1 MHAIGLRKAAAL
13 VVALGLLVA
22 AAPAAAAP
30 DRTAVEPGIG
40 PSLFQAFTAW
50 LAVLWPGSGPDAEP
64 APAWAASGA
73 GPMAGPQLGNEP
85 NPEGE
90 PTAQPQLGSVAD
102 PDG

>member
-13 VVALGLLVA
+13 VVALALLVA

-50 LAVLWPGSGPDAEP
+50 LAVLWPGSGPGAEP

-73 GPMAGPQLGNEP
+73 WPAARPSLASAADSDEEPTVRPQLGGDIDP
-85 NPEGE
+85 NG
-90 PTAQPQLGSVAD
+90 
-102 PDG
+102 